1 MNQPSGPVLRWDV
14 PTPEALLEL
23 REAAPPSGLVA
34 GPIEHTFYRDIYF
47 DTNEGTLSRRDVT
60 CRVRIG
66 ADDVRRLTL
75 TLPGSGGPRERF
87 ESVAAEA
94 DPPAILAGASETAR
108 RLRGL
113 ADPAELIPAATL
125 EISRSRRAAKPGW
138 PWRARYLLEYDAVT
152 VRHEGLTRGFQE
164 LRLRELRRGHPTL
177 AAVGEAITRGH
188 QLRPVLD
195 SKLARAQRL
204 LGSLEREA
212 IARSLGSGR
221 CVTLLALDAGT
232 LALHREGR
240 ALRLPALDGSGE
252 AAVRQLLRETFGSG
266 AGDLALLGNA
276 PGPGGLRLQE
286 VWLARRLRRD
296 GSGDGIVWVPVAD
309 ALNRAGAPGFDHP
322 ETMVALALASR
333 SDLFSEG
340 HVQVPARPS
349 HTALPLPDRVADPET
364 LLDEDASVLEFN
376 RRVLALA
383 EDESTPLLER
393 LGFLAIVSANLDE
406 FYMVNVG
413 ALRRRGAEADA
424 GRLEALTIRVM
435 QLVERQYG
443 QLERCL
449 ARLTAEGIRIRT
461 WPEVGAAERAL
472 LVERF
477 SREIFPSLA
486 PRAITAAPGFPV
498 QVLPG
503 LALLLAVLLRD
514 GEEGPTHLAVVKLP
528 ERLPRFLPV
537 TGGSDLIPLE
547 EVVRANVGALY
558 PDRRVVEA
566 HLFRLTRAADLELAE
581 DRAGNLLQAI
591 EEAVGRRAVNPV
603 VRIEVERAM
612 PSAVRER
619 LLWELRFEPGAEA
632 AALTER
638 ELLPVP
644 GLVDLRSL
652 RELLDAPVAGGRFP
666 LFQGAD
672 PFPPGIDLWRLID
685 ERERL
690 VHHPYEGF
698 DRTVARFFADAAQ
711 DPAVVGIRA
720 TLYRVGERSPVVESL
735 LAALRRGKDVSLFVE
750 LKARFDEARNAG
762 WVRRLEEAGANV
774 AYGVVGL
781 KNHAKLALVVRRE
794 GDELRRYVHV
804 GTGNYNA
811 ATARVYTD
819 LGLFS
824 ADPELAADVNDLFN
838 QLTGSSHAPTG
849 AFRRLRVAPAGLLPW
864 LLETIEAEAARARAG
879 EPAGIRAKLNGVAD
893 PQVVQALYAASQ
905 AGVPVELVVR
915 GICTLRPGVPGLS
928 ERIRVV
934 SRLGRFLEHARIYE
948 FGAGERTRYY
958 IGSADWRPRNLRRR
972 IEALVPV
979 EDAEARRRLRA
990 QLDQELSDPAAW
1002 VLHPD
1007 GWYSRGVVGGPEK
1020 ALDSLR

>member
-1 MNQPSGPVLRWDV
+1 MSPPPGPVLRWDV
-14 PTPEALLEL
+14 PTPQNLLEL
-23 REAAPPSGLVA
+23 RDAAPPASLVA
-34 GPIEHTFYRDIYF
+34 GPLEHTFHRDIYF
-47 DTNEGTLSRRDVT
+47 DTTEGTLSRRDVT

-87 ESVAAEA
+87 ESVAEEP
-94 DPPAILAGASETAR
+94 DPTAILAGATETAR

-113 ADPAELIPAATL
+113 ADPAELVPAATL
-125 EISRSRRAAKPGW
+125 EISRSRREARPSW

-152 VRHEGLTRGFQE
+152 VRHEGLSRGFQE
-164 LRLRELRRGHPTL
+164 LRLRQLRRGHPALDT
-177 AAVGEAITRGH
+177 VGESITRGY

-266 AGDLALLGNA
+266 AGDLALLGTA

-286 VWLARRLRRD
+286 VWLARRLRQD

-309 ALNRAGAPGFDHP
+309 ALSRAGAPGFDHP

-340 HVQVPARPS
+340 RTPAPARPS
-349 HTALPLPDRVADPET
+349 HAALPVPDTVADPET
-364 LLDEDASVLEFN
+364 LLDEDTSVLEFN

-383 EDESTPLLER
+383 EDEATPLLER

-413 ALRRRGAEADA
+413 ALKRRGAEVDA
-424 GRLEALTIRVM
+424 GRLEALTIRVV
-435 QLVERQYG
+435 QLVERQYR
-443 QLERCL
+443 QAEQCL
-449 ARLTAEGIRIRT
+449 ARLAAEGIRIRT
-461 WPEVGAAERAL
+461 WNDVAPAERAL
-472 LVERF
+472 LTERF
-477 SREIFPSLA
+477 GREIFPSLA

-503 LALLLAVLLRD
+503 LVLLLAVLLRD
-514 GEEGPTHLAVVKLP
+514 GEDGPMHLAVVKLP

-558 PDRRVVEA
+558 PGRQVVEA
-566 HLFRLTRAADLELAE
+566 HLFRLTRAADLELVE

-591 EEAVGRRAVNPV
+591 EEAVGRRAANPV
-603 VRIEVERAM
+603 MRIEVERRM
-612 PSAVRER
+612 PAAVRER

-632 AALTER
+632 GALTER
-638 ELLPVP
+638 DVLAVP
-644 GLVDLRSL
+644 GLLDLRSL
-652 RELLDAPVAGGRFP
+652 RELLDAPVTGGRYAP
-666 LFQGAD
+666 LHGAD
-672 PFPPGIDLWRLID
+672 PFPPGVDLWRLLD

-690 VHHPYEGF
+690 VYHPYDGF
-698 DRTVARFFADAAQ
+698 DRTVGRFFADAAQ

-762 WVRRLEEAGANV
+762 WVRRLEEAGANL

-781 KNHAKLALVVRRE
+781 KNHAKVALVVRRE
-794 GDELRRYVHV
+794 GDALRRYVHV

-824 ADPELAADVNDLFN
+824 ADPDLAADVNDLFN
-838 QLTGSSHAPTG
+838 QLTGSSHAPSG
-849 AFRRLRVAPAGLLPW
+849 AFRRLHVAPAGLLPW
-864 LLETIEAEAARARAG
+864 LLETIDAEAARARAG
-879 EPAGIRAKLNGVAD
+879 ETARIRAKLNGVAD
-893 PQVVQALYAASQ
+893 VQVVQALYSASQ
-905 AGVPVELVVR
+905 AGVTIELVVR
-915 GICTLRPGVPGLS
+915 GICTLRPGVPGVS
-928 ERIRVV
+928 ERVRVV

-948 FGAGERTRYY
+948 FGPPDRARHY

-972 IEALVPV
+972 IEAVVPV
-979 EDAEARRRLRA
+979 EDSAACERLRT
-990 QLDQELSDPAAW
+990 QLDRELADPQAW
-1002 VLHPD
+1002 VLQPD
-1007 GWYSRGVVGGPEK
+1007 GSYSRGGP
-1020 ALDSLR
+1020 DGP

>member
-1 MNQPSGPVLRWDV
+1 MTTPPGLVRWDV
-14 PTPEALLEL
+14 LSLHALEEL
-23 REAAPPSGLVA
+23 REAAPPAGLRA
-34 GPIEHTFYRDIYF
+34 GPAERGFHRDIYF
-47 DTNEGTLSRRDVT
+47 DTAEGALSRRDVT

-75 TLPGSGGPRERF
+75 TLPAGAGGPRERF
-87 ESVAAEA
+87 ESVADEAEPA
-94 DPPAILAGASETAR
+94 AILAGASETAR

-113 ADPAELIPAATL
+113 VDPAELVPAATL
-125 EISRSRRAAKPGW
+125 EVSRTRRTAEPRW

-152 VRHEGLTRGFQE
+152 VRHEGLARGFQE
-164 LRLRELRRGHPTL
+164 LRLREVRRGHPSL
-177 AAVGEAITRGH
+177 QMVAEAITRH
-188 QLRPVLD
+188 QQLRPVLD
-195 SKLARAQRL
+195 GKLVRAQRL

-240 ALRLPALDGSGE
+240 ALRLPSLDGSGE
-252 AAVRQLLRETFGSG
+252 ATVRQLLRETFGSG
-266 AGDLALLGNA
+266 AGDLALLGTA

-296 GSGDGIVWVPVAD
+296 GADGGVVWVPVPD
-309 ALNRAGAPGFDHP
+309 ALSRAGAPGFDHP

-333 SDLFSEG
+333 SDLFGEG
-340 HVQVPARPS
+340 HAPAAARPS
-349 HTALPLPDRVADPET
+349 HLPLPVPEAPADPAT

-383 EDESTPLLER
+383 EDDATPLLER

-413 ALRRRGAEADA
+413 ALKRRGGEREA
-424 GRLEALTIRVM
+424 GRLEALNIRAA
-435 QLVERQYG
+435 QLVERQYHRLG
-443 QLERCL
+443 ECL
-449 ARLTAEGIRIRT
+449 TGLAAAGIRLRS
-461 WPEVGAAERAL
+461 WAAIGPADRAL
-472 LVERF
+472 LAERF
-477 SREIFPSLA
+477 RREIFPSLT

-503 LALLLAVLLRD
+503 LELLLAVILRD
-514 GEEGPTHLAVVKLP
+514 GDEGPTHLAVVKLP

-537 TGGSDLIPLE
+537 TGGSDLIPIE
-547 EVVRANVGALY
+547 DVVRANVGAVY
-558 PDRRVVEA
+558 PDRRVIEA

-581 DRAGNLLQAI
+581 DRAGHLLQAI
-591 EEAVGRRAVNPV
+591 EEAVGRRAANPV
-603 VRIEVERAM
+603 VRVEVERGM
-612 PSAVRER
+612 PGTVRER

-632 AALTER
+632 GALTER
-638 ELLPVP
+638 DLVPVP
-644 GLVDLRSL
+644 GLLDLRGL
-652 RELLDAPVAGGRFP
+652 RQLLDAPVPDGRFP
-666 LFQGAD
+666 PLHGTD
-672 PFPPGIDLWRLID
+672 PFPPGADLWGLLD

-690 VHHPYEGF
+690 VHHPYDSF
-698 DRTVARFFADAAQ
+698 DRTVGRFFADAAD

-735 LAALRRGKDVSLFVE
+735 LTALRRGKDVSLFVE

-762 WVRRLEEAGANV
+762 WVRRLEEAGANL

-794 GDELRRYVHV
+794 GDELRRYVHL

-811 ATARVYTD
+811 ATARMYTD

-824 ADPELAADVNDLFN
+824 ADPELGADVNDLFN
-838 QLTGSSHAPTG
+838 QLTGSSHAPAGT
-849 AFRRLRVAPAGLLPW
+849 FRRLIVAPAGLLPW
-864 LLETIEAEAARARAG
+864 LLEHIEQEAARARAG
-879 EPAGIRAKLNGVAD
+879 GEARIRAKLNGVAD
-893 PQVVQALYAASQ
+893 AQVIQALYAAAQ
-905 AGVPVELVVR
+905 AGVSIELVVR

-928 ERIRVV
+928 DRIRVV

-948 FGAGERTRYY
+948 FGPPTEARYF

-972 IEALVPV
+972 IETVVPV
-979 EDAEARRRLRA
+979 EESRIRARLRELLDAELADR
-990 QLDQELSDPAAW
+990 DAW
-1002 VLHPD
+1002 VLHAD
-1007 GWYSRGVVGGPEK
+1007 GRYTRAGEPGES
-1020 ALDSLR
+1020 